1 MASKQEP
8 IHIHIDASHK
18 WFDLHLDEVWRYR
31 ELIFLFTK
39 RTFQVSYK
47 QTILGP
53 LWLFINPLM
62 TSLVYVILFGN
73 IARLSTDGIP
83 QILFYLTGTAIWTLF
98 SSCLSNNAST
108 FTSNA
113 NLFGKI
119 YFPRLTIPLSNL
131 FSALIRFGISMV
143 LVALLLVYY
152 VLNGMVF
159 PHFKAWILL
168 PFLLIWIAWI
178 GMSCGILISSLT
190 TKYRDLNVL
199 VSFGLSLWMYAS
211 PIVYPMSQLPSGWI
225 KTLVSINPLSGP
237 IELFRY
243 ALLGQGS
250 INMASLIF
258 SLIFALVFGF
268 LSIVVFN
275 KVERNFIDTV

>member
-1 MASKQEP
+1 MNKNDP

-31 ELIFLFTK
+31 ELIVLFTK
-39 RTFQVSYK
+39 RSFQVSYK

-53 LWLFINPLM
+53 LWLFINPLL

-73 IARLSTDGIP
+73 IAKLSTDGIP
-83 QILFYLTGTAIWTLF
+83 QILFYLFGTALWSLF

-131 FSALIRFGISMV
+131 FSSMIRFGISMI
-143 LVALLLVYY
+143 LVCVLLVFYIFK
-152 VLNGMVF
+152 GMIF
-159 PHFKAWILL
+159 PHFSHWILI
-168 PFLLIWIAWI
+168 PFLLLWIAWI

-211 PIVYPMSQLPSGWI
+211 PIVYPLSQLPKGWI
-225 KTLVSINPLSGP
+225 RTLVEINPLTSP

-243 ALLGQGS
+243 ALLGQGTFS
-250 INMASLIF
+250 FWSLFF
-258 SLIFALVFGF
+258 SLILTLVLGLF
-268 LSIVVFN
+268 SIVIFN
-275 KVERNFIDTV
+275 KVERNFVDTV

>member
-1 MASKQEP
+1 MNKQEP

-31 ELIFLFTK
+31 ELIVLFAK

-62 TSLVYVILFGN
+62 TSIVYVILFGN
-73 IARLSTDGIP
+73 IAKLSTDGIP
-83 QILFYLTGTAIWTLF
+83 QILFYLTGTAIWSLF

-131 FSALIRFGISMV
+131 FSSLIRFGISMV
-143 LVALLLVYY
+143 LVVLLLVYY
-152 VLNGMVF
+152 VLNGMVL

-211 PIVYPMSQLPSGWI
+211 PVVYPMSQLPSGWI
-225 KTLVSINPLSGP
+225 QTLVAINPLSGP

-250 INMASLIF
+250 IHPASLIL
-258 SLIFALVFGF
+258 SMIFAVVFGF

>member
-1 MASKQEP
+1 MENKPEP

-31 ELIFLFTK
+31 ELILLFTK

-53 LWLFINPLM
+53 LWLFMNPLF

-73 IARLSTDGIP
+73 IAKLSTDGIP
-83 QILFYLTGTAIWTLF
+83 QILFYLLGTAIWSLF

-113 NLFGKI
+113 YLFGKI

-131 FSALIRFGISMV
+131 FSSFIRFGISMI
-143 LVALLLVYY
+143 LVVLLLIFYIWKG
-152 VLNGMVF
+152 LVF
-159 PHFKAWILL
+159 PHYMYWILM

-211 PIVYPMSQLPSGWI
+211 PIVYPLSQLPQGWI
-225 KTLVSINPLSGP
+225 RTLVEINPLTGP

-243 ALLGQGS
+243 VLLGQGS
-250 INMASLIF
+250 CPIWSFVLSLIF
-258 SLIFALVFGF
+258 TFVLGF
-268 LSIVVFN
+268 FSIVIFN
-275 KVERNFIDTV
+275 KVERNFVDTV